1 MTRHSTNNNQTAIE
15 LEEESCNVCS
25 ANEYEASMTEDNK
38 GNSICTDC
46 YDKVNYELGSS
57 IPDIDGEI
65 W

>member
-1 MTRHSTNNNQTAIE
+1 MSQSINSFKE
-15 LEEESCNVCS
+15 KEEESCNVCS

-46 YDKVNYELGSS
+46 YDKVYYELASHGSVGDV
-57 IPDIDGEI
+57 PEMEM